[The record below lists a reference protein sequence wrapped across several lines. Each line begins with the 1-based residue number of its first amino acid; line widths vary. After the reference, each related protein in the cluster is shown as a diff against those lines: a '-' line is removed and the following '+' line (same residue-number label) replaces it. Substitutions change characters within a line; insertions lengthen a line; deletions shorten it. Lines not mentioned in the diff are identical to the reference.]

1 MNLAAR
7 DIRHNLGRF
16 VLTTVGV
23 GLLLMIVM
31 GMGGIYRGLVQD
43 ATLLVDRVGADLWV
57 VQRDT
62 RGPFAEGS
70 HVPAALED
78 RLRAVPGVARSR
90 SFVTFTIQREH
101 RGRPL
106 RITVQGLAWPDDRGE
121 WLPIVAGRALG
132 QSHYEL
138 LADESLKLPLGTR
151 VTLGRDVYTVVGL
164 TRAMTSPAGDAMAFF
179 TRLDAQAILADSP
192 GEATRLGRNGRYART
207 RLTDLGRKLP
217 AAAERSRGPAAALP
231 ELARPDVSA
240 VMVTVAPGADEAKVR
255 GLISGWPDVSVLST
269 AQERELLVEGMVD
282 RARRQLALFRALLII
297 VSAIIMALIVY
308 TLTLDKLHDIAML
321 KLMGARTRVILGL
334 ILQQALLLGILGYAV
349 AFVVGRWAFPLFPR
363 RVIVT
368 VPDLWMLGGIVVAIS
383 VLASLIGIAK
393 ALRVGPHE
401 VLA

>member
-23 GLLLMIVM
+23 GMLLMIVM

-43 ATLLVDRVGADLWV
+43 ATLLVDRVGVDLWV
-57 VQRDT
+57 VQRAT
-62 RGPFAEGS
+62 RGPFAEES
-70 HVPAALED
+70 RVPVKLED
-78 RLRAVPGVARSR
+78 RLRAVPGVAQSR
-90 SFVTFTIQREH
+90 SFLTYTIQREH

-106 RITVQGLAWPDDRGE
+106 RLTVQGLAWPDDRGE

-132 QSHYEL
+132 QGHYEMI
-138 LADESLKLPLGTR
+138 ADESLKLPLGTR
-151 VTLGRDVYTVVGL
+151 LPLAKDVYTVVGL
-164 TRAMTSPAGDAMAFF
+164 TRAMTSPSGDAMVFF
-179 TRLDAQAILADSP
+179 TRLDAQAIITDSP
-192 GEATRLGRNGRYART
+192 GEATRLGRNGRYERT
-207 RLTDLGRKLP
+207 VRTDLGRKLP
-217 AAAERSRGPAAALP
+217 AAADRNRGPAAALP
-231 ELARPDVSA
+231 ELARPEVSA
-240 VMVTVAPGADEAKVR
+240 VMVTLAPGADATKVR
-255 GLISGWPDVSVLST
+255 DVISGWPDVSVLTT
-269 AQERELLVEGMVD
+269 AQERELLLGGIVD
-282 RARRQLALFRALLII
+282 RSRRQLALFRVLLII
-297 VSAIIMALIVY
+297 VSAIIMALILY

-334 ILQQALLLGILGYAV
+334 ILQQALLLGVLGFGV

-368 VPDLWMLGGIVVAIS
+368 VPDLWLLGAIVVTIS

-393 ALRVGPHE
+393 ALRVAPHE